1 MEKKTA
7 LITGA
12 GSGLGSGIARVLAR
26 SGYDVAIHTGTNV
39 ERARALA
46 ESLAAECGVRAEVF
60 SADFSQAGG
69 AQRLFAQFRERF
81 ERLDL
86 FVNNAG
92 ITKGGPVLQMTEETF
107 DLVHN
112 VNWKNA
118 YFSVQQ
124 AASIMVETKTA
135 GNMVIISSNNHAMNW
150 YGASVYATVKEALVK
165 FTRHAAMEFAQYG
178 IRVNCIAPGFIK
190 TQLTTRYTQEQVDAF
205 VRKIPSG
212 ILGRPED
219 IVPMALLLADEEKAR
234 FIVGHTFVIDG
245 GQSIDGAID
254 SMMYDF

>member
-12 GSGLGSGIARVLAR
+12 GSGLGSGIVRVLAR
-26 SGYDVAIHTGTNV
+26 NGYDVAIHTGTNA

-46 ESLAAECGVRAEVF
+46 ESLTAEYGVRAEVF

-69 AQRLFAQFRERF
+69 AQRLFAQFREHF
-81 ERLDL
+81 DRLDL

-92 ITKGGPVLQMTEETF
+92 ITKGGPILQMTEETF

-124 AASIMVETKTA
+124 AASIMVDTKTA

-178 IRVNCIAPGFIK
+178 IRVNCVAPG
-190 TQLTTRYTQEQVDAF
+190 LTP
-205 VRKIPSG
+205 VRRAWAVGRRKDPSP
-212 ILGRPED
+212 LFP
-219 IVPMALLLADEEKAR
+219 
-234 FIVGHTFVIDG
+234 
-245 GQSIDGAID
+245 
-254 SMMYDF
+254 

>member
-12 GSGLGSGIARVLAR
+12 GSGLGSGIARVLAC

-81 ERLDL
+81 DRLDL

-92 ITKGGPVLQMTEETF
+92 IMGEDRMFQMTSAEDMHRIMDVNFFAMVEVSRLATR
-107 DLVHN
+107 LMARNKCGAVVN
-112 VNWKNA
+112 V
-118 YFSVQQ
+118 
-124 AASIMVETKTA
+124 ASIA
-135 GNMVIISSNNHAMNW
+135 GLDGDSRLDYSASKAAVIAANKKMARELV
-150 YGASVYATVKEALVK
+150 SV
-165 FTRHAAMEFAQYG
+165 G
-178 IRVNCIAPGFIK
+178 IRVNALAPGLTDTDLVRDLSDK
-190 TQLTTRYTQEQVDAF
+190 VKQAQLDR
-205 VRKIPSG
+205 
-212 ILGRPED
+212 ILLHRMARPEE
-219 IVPMALLLADEEKAR
+219 IANVAAFLASDLASYVTGQVWR
-234 FIVGHTFVIDG
+234 VDG
-245 GQSIDGAID
+245 G
-254 SMMYDF
+254 ML

>member
-12 GSGLGSGIARVLAR
+12 GSGLGSGIVRVLAR
-26 SGYDVAIHTGTNV
+26 NGYDVAIHTGTNA

-46 ESLAAECGVRAEVF
+46 ESLAAEYGVRAEVF

-69 AQRLFAQFRERF
+69 AQRLFAQFHERF
-81 ERLDL
+81 DRLDL

-92 ITKGGPVLQMTEETF
+92 ITKGGPILQMTEETF

-112 VNWKNA
+112 VNWK
-118 YFSVQQ
+118 SRVLQR
-124 AASIMVETKTA
+124 AAGGIYHGGDETA

-178 IRVNCIAPGFIK
+178 IRVNCIAPGWID
-190 TQLTTRYTQEQVDAF
+190 TGE
-205 VRKIPSG
+205 
-212 ILGRPED
+212 
-219 IVPMALLLADEEKAR
+219 AR
-234 FIVGHTFVIDG
+234 MGG
-245 GQSIDGAID
+245 GQKEVISA
-254 SMMYDF
+254 SPVFP